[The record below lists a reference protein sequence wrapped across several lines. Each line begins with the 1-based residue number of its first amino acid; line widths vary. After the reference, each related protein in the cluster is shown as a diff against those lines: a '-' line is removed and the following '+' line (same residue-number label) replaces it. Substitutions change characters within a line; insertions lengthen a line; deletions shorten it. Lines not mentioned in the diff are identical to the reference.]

1 MDDSIF
7 GCQDIGQVDIEAT
20 RKTRE
25 ATVEKSEVFFTLSD
39 QLVFLNPRSCKEQ
52 QLFDS
57 TEADSFVDG
66 HFGD

>member
-7 GCQDIGQVDIEAT
+7 GCQDGQVEIEAT
-20 RKTRE
+20 RNTRE
-25 ATVEKSEVFFTLSD
+25 ATVDKSEGYFTLSD